1 MKCKFDVAYFV
12 ANEKLSF
19 KKYAG
24 ICDLEKRHGVD
35 LGTTYMNDV
44 ACKTFIHFIAE
55 AERQQLGDIL
65 AKAEFFS
72 LLMDGSSDKGC
83 SDNEVVMVVWCD
95 CNGKDEK
102 IHTRIRFFN
111 VTRPHTVTG

>member
-1 MKCKFDVAYFV
+1 M
-12 ANEKLSF
+12 
-19 KKYAG
+19 
-24 ICDLEKRHGVD
+24 D

-72 LLMDGSSDKGC
+72 LLMNATSEC
-83 SDNEVVMVVWCD
+83 Y
-95 CNGKDEK
+95 
-102 IHTRIRFFN
+102 F
-111 VTRPHTVTG
+111 

>member
-1 MKCKFDVAYFV
+1 
-12 ANEKLSF
+12 
-19 KKYAG
+19 
-24 ICDLEKRHGVD
+24 
-35 LGTTYMNDV
+35 MNDV

-72 LLMDGSSDKGC
+72 LLMDGSFDKGC
-83 SDNEVVMVVWCD
+83 CDNEVVMVVWCD

-111 VTRPHTVTG
+111 VTRPHTDWPGTL